1 MSAAVER
8 AAGEAIRVRLWD
20 GPTRLV
26 HWALVGLVGL
36 SWWTHEI
43 GRMDWHRWSGYAVLG
58 LLVFRIFWGFAG
70 GSTARFA
77 TFVKGPAA
85 VAAYAR
91 GLFRPGAAALPGHN
105 PMGGWSVLAL
115 LAALVAQVTFGLFA
129 VDVDG
134 IESGPLSQYVSFDL
148 GRSFA
153 EWHEIS
159 FNLLLGLIGL
169 HLLAVV
175 FYLVIRRDN
184 LVGAMVTGRR
194 LMSVEPKALRFAP
207 WWMALIGVA
216 IAAVVVF
223 VVMKGGRLT
232 V

>member
-1 MSAAVER
+1 VAEGVER
-8 AAGEAIRVRLWD
+8 SADAKIRVRLWD

-26 HWALVGLVGL
+26 HWALAILVGV

-43 GRMDWHRWSGYAVLG
+43 GRMDWHRWSGYAILG

-70 GSTARFA
+70 GTTARFA
-77 TFVKGPAA
+77 SFLKGPGA

-91 GLFRPGAAALPGHN
+91 TLLRPGTAALPGHN
-105 PMGGWSVLAL
+105 PIGGWSVAAML
-115 LAALVAQVTFGLFA
+115 LALVAQVVFGLFA

-134 IESGPLSQYVSFDL
+134 IESGPFSQYVSFDL

-159 FNLLLGLIGL
+159 FNILLALIVL

-175 FYLVIRRDN
+175 FYLVVRRDN
-184 LVGAMVTGRR
+184 LISAMVTGRR
-194 LMSVEPKALRFAP
+194 LMASEPRDIRFAP
-207 WWMALIGVA
+207 WWMAVLGIV
-216 IAAVVVF
+216 IAAFVAW
-223 VVMKGGRLT
+223 VVMKGGRL
-232 V
+232 